1 MSLEPDLQCKKTVL
15 KNVKYER
22 REGNNQSNTTIE
34 ECTCSWVMMKWWMK
48 FMEDIGGRKIMV

>member
-22 REGNNQSNTTIE
+22 REGNNQSKYDYWRMYMFMGYDELVNE
-34 ECTCSWVMMKWWMK
+34 VYGRYWW
-48 FMEDIGGRKIMV
+48 